1 MDPVRRLM
9 LKLAPL
15 LALPTCALAAPTRIK
30 RMPVLFIGHG
40 SPMNALADSEYT
52 RTLRTTG
59 MRLPRPRAILV
70 VSAHWQTDWVT
81 NVLANERPET
91 LHDFGGFPPELSRV
105 EYPAP
110 GAPDFA
116 AAARDLVGDAA
127 KLSTDWGLD
136 HGTWSVLKHLYPAA
150 NVPVFQVSID
160 MMQVGAYHWNVGKA
174 LSELREQ
181 GVLIV
186 ASGNI
191 VHNLRMTESGVPDE
205 PVARRSWAQGFDDQ
219 VAAALGQRDDKR
231 LQAVQTLQF
240 SREAVPTPDHYWPL
254 LYALGAAYNDGPP
267 ATLYDGFQSGTISMR
282 CLRFG

>member
-1 MDPVRRLM
+1 MMDPIRRLM
-9 LKLAPL
+9 LKLVPM
-15 LALPTCALAAPTRIK
+15 LALSTNALAAPRVK

-40 SPMNALADSEYT
+40 SPMNALADSDYT
-52 RTLRTTG
+52 RMLRTMG

-81 NVLANERPET
+81 SVMANERPET

-110 GAPDFA
+110 GTPELA
-116 AAARDLVGDAA
+116 ALARELVGDSA

-150 NVPVFQVSID
+150 DIPVFQVSID
-160 MMQVGAYHWNVGKA
+160 MMQSGVYHWNVGKA

-191 VHNLRMTESGVPDE
+191 VHNLRMTEGGILTE
-205 PVARRSWAQGFDDQ
+205 PVASRPWAQGFDDQ

-231 LQAVQTLQF
+231 LQAVQTLPYA
-240 SREAVPTPDHYWPL
+240 REAVPMPDHYWPL
-254 LYALGAAYNDGPP
+254 MYALGAAYNDGPP
-267 ATLYDGFQSGTISMR
+267 ATLFDGFQSGTISMR
-282 CLRFG
+282 CLKFG